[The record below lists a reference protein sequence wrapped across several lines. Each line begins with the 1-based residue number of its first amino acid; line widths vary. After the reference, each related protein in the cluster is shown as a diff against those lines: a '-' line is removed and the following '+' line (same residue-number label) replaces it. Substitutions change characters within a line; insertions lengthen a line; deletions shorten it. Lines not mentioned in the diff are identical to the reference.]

1 MNVILLQCTPEPER
15 LVALAARLCYSPASI
30 DDLREDISRKDVRN
44 LVRRV
49 LSLGH
54 ASVLE
59 HVTFTFG
66 VEGIS
71 RATSHQLVRHRIAS
85 YSQQSQRYVAAAFG
99 YVTPRSLA
107 PGEPDREGR
116 DGIRPRGGERLYDR
130 FERHMRRSS
139 ELYEEMLASGIPA
152 EDARFVL
159 PSAAETKI
167 MISMNA
173 RELQHFFS
181 LRLCRRAQWEIREM
195 AGRMLAIARE
205 RAPLLFEKAGP
216 GCLRGRCP
224 EGKMSCGDAAGV
236 RKEYGAQTGPGGG
249 RLPGRGNA

>member
-30 DDLREDISRKDVRN
+30 GDLRQDISRKDVRN
-44 LVRRV
+44 LVRRI
-49 LSLGH
+49 LSMGH

-59 HVTFTFG
+59 HVTLTYG

-85 YSQQSQRYVAAAFG
+85 YSQQSQRYVAVTFG
-99 YVTPRSLA
+99 YVTPKSLGRKQGKKKGKKESA
-107 PGEPDREGR
+107 PAQ
-116 DGIRPRGGERLYDR
+116 DGDPLYDK
-130 FERHMRRSS
+130 FEQHMRNCS
-139 ELYEEMLASGIPA
+139 ELYEEMLKGGIPA

-159 PSAAETKI
+159 PNATETKI
-167 MISMNA
+167 LISMNA
-173 RELQHFFS
+173 RELHHFFA

-195 AGRMLAIARE
+195 AKKMLAIAYE
-205 RAPLLFEKAGP
+205 KAPLLFGNAGP

-224 EGKMSCGDAAGV
+224 EGEMTCGDAAGV
-236 RKEYGAQTGPGGG
+236 KREFAAQRGAA
-249 RLPGRGNA
+249 R

>member
-30 DDLREDISRKDVRN
+30 GDLQEEISRRDVRN

-49 LSLGH
+49 LSMGH

-59 HVTFTFG
+59 HVTFTYG

-85 YSQQSQRYVAAAFG
+85 YSQQSQRYVAATFG
-99 YVTPRSLA
+99 YVRPKSLGGGKAAGRRGKESARA
-107 PGEPDREGR
+107 PQADP
-116 DGIRPRGGERLYDR
+116 LYDK
-130 FERHMRRSS
+130 FEKHMEKCS
-139 ELYEEMLASGIPA
+139 ELYEEMLAAGIPA

-159 PSAAETKI
+159 PNATETKI
-167 MISMNA
+167 MVSMNA
-173 RELQHFFS
+173 RELHHFFA

-195 AGRMLAIARE
+195 AGRMLAIAVE

-236 RKEYGAQTGPGGG
+236 RREFAALRGGA
-249 RLPGRGNA
+249 R

>member
-30 DDLREDISRKDVRN
+30 GDLQEDISSKDVRN

-49 LSLGH
+49 LSMGH
-54 ASVLE
+54 TSVLE
-59 HVTFTFG
+59 HVTFTYG

-71 RATSHQLVRHRIAS
+71 RVTSHQLVRHRIAS
-85 YSQQSQRYVAAAFG
+85 YSQQSQRYVSAAFG
-99 YVTPRSLA
+99 YVTPKSL
-107 PGEPDREGR
+107 GR
-116 DGIRPRGGERLYDR
+116 RGGAGRSGKEPAGTAEANPLYEK
-130 FERHMRRSS
+130 FEKHMRKCS
-139 ELYEEMLASGIPA
+139 ELYEEMRKAGIPA

-159 PSAAETKI
+159 PNATETKI

-173 RELQHFFS
+173 RELHHFFA

-195 AGRMLAIARE
+195 GMNMLAIALAK
-205 RAPLLFEKAGP
+205 APLLFETAGP
-216 GCLRGRCP
+216 GCLRGRCL

-236 RKEYGAQTGPGGG
+236 KKEFTALRGGA
-249 RLPGRGNA
+249 R

>member
-1 MNVILLQCTPEPER
+1 M
-15 LVALAARLCYSPASI
+15 ALAARLCYSPVSI
-30 DDLREDISRKDVRN
+30 GDLREEISRKDVRT
-44 LVRRV
+44 LVRKI
-49 LSLGH
+49 LSMGH

-59 HVTFTFG
+59 HVAFTYG

-85 YSQQSQRYVAAAFG
+85 YSQQSQRYVAADFG
-99 YVTPRSLA
+99 YVTPKSL
-107 PGEPDREGR
+107 GR
-116 DGIRPRGGERLYDR
+116 GRGAPRGGKNPARAAQADPLYDK
-130 FERHMRRSS
+130 FEKHMKKCS
-139 ELYEEMLASGIPA
+139 ELYDEMLAAGIPA

-159 PSAAETKI
+159 PNATETKI

-173 RELQHFFS
+173 RELHHFFA

-195 AGRMLAIARE
+195 ARKMLEIAYAK
-205 RAPLLFEKAGP
+205 APLLFENAGP

-236 RKEYGAQTGPGGG
+236 KKEFAALRGGV
-249 RLPGRGNA
+249 R

>member
-1 MNVILLQCTPEPER
+1 VNVILLQCTPEPER
-15 LVALAARLCYSPASI
+15 LVALAARLCYSPATI
-30 DDLREDISRKDVRN
+30 ADLRENISRKDVRN

-49 LSLGH
+49 MSMGH

-59 HVTFTFG
+59 HVTLTYG

-85 YSQQSQRYVAAAFG
+85 YSQQSQRYVSATFG
-99 YVTPRSLA
+99 YVTPKSLIRRRDSQRGKGKPARA
-107 PGEPDREGR
+107 PGGDP
-116 DGIRPRGGERLYDR
+116 LYDKY
-130 FERHMRRSS
+130 EEHMRKCS
-139 ELYEEMLASGIPA
+139 ELYEEMRKEGIPA

-159 PSAAETKI
+159 PNATETKI
-167 MISMNA
+167 LISMNA
-173 RELQHFFS
+173 RELHHFFA

-195 AGRMLAIARE
+195 GRRMLAIALE
-205 RAPLLFEKAGP
+205 QAPLLFENAGP

-236 RKEYGAQTGPGGG
+236 KRELAALRRGA
-249 RLPGRGNA
+249 R